1 MDKNAAIDI
10 VRRFRKAIEARNI
23 VVNRIVLFGSY
34 AFGNQREGSDIDVA
48 VISDDFRDK
57 GYWDRIDILSYAIY
71 EVFEPIEA
79 IALTTDEWER
89 GDRAIIEFAKSGEV
103 IDI

>member
-10 VRRFRKAIEARNI
+10 IRRYKKAIEARNI
-23 VVNRIVLFGSY
+23 RVDKIVLFGSY

-48 VISDDFRDK
+48 VISDDFHGK
-57 GYWDRIDILSYAIY
+57 GYWDRIDVLSDALC

-79 IALTTDEWER
+79 IALTTEEWER
-89 GDRAIIEFAKSGEV
+89 GDKDIIEFARSGEV
-103 IDI
+103 IE

>member
-10 VRRFRKAIEARNI
+10 VQRFR
-23 VVNRIVLFGSY
+23 
-34 AFGNQREGSDIDVA
+34 
-48 VISDDFRDK
+48 
-57 GYWDRIDILSYAIY
+57 
-71 EVFEPIEA
+71 VFEPIEA
-79 IALTTDEWER
+79 IALTTDEWEQ

>member
-10 VRRFRKAIEARNI
+10 IRRYRKAIEAKNI

-48 VISDDFRDK
+48 VISDDFRNK
-57 GYWDRIDILSYAIY
+57 GYWDRIDILSDALC

-89 GDRAIIEFAKSGEV
+89 GDRAIIEFARSGEV
-103 IDI
+103 IV

>member
-1 MDKNAAIDI
+1 VDKNAAMDV
-10 VRRFRKAIEARNI
+10 VRRFKKAIEARNI
-23 VVNRIVLFGSY
+23 VVNKIVLFGSY

-103 IDI
+103 IV

>member
-23 VVNRIVLFGSY
+23 VVDKIVLFGSY

-48 VISDDFRDK
+48 VISDDFRNK

-89 GDRAIIEFAKSGEV
+89 GDRAIIEFAKSGEI

>member
-10 VRRFRKAIEARNI
+10 VRKFKKAIEARNI

-34 AFGNQREGSDIDVA
+34 AFGNQKEGSDIDVA
-48 VISDDFRDK
+48 VILDDFRNKD
-57 GYWDRIDILSYAIY
+57 YWDRIDILSHAIY

-89 GDRAIIEFAKSGEV
+89 GDKAIIEFAKSGEV
-103 IDI
+103 IV

>member
-23 VVNRIVLFGSY
+23 VVNKIVLFGSY

-48 VISDDFRDK
+48 VISDDFRNK
-57 GYWDRIDILSYAIY
+57 GYWDRIDILSHAIY

-79 IALTTDEWER
+79 IALTTDVCRIWQKKE
-89 GDRAIIEFAKSGEV
+89 DRLI
-103 IDI
+103 